1 MRRHARVH
9 TNALVDT
16 PTEGE
21 GPHQAGASGAN
32 PDTFSQDTS
41 LSHGSGSRAGP
52 TRGSISSRGR
62 SSSLS
67 GPGSPIDIDMEMA
80 EEEGETSSA
89 FSRSDPGR
97 SAHSQPIAQI
107 PPYGASSIPHMGSA
121 HPSMPLIGPSLRSHA
136 GGYATQ
142 PRHPVHHHPSF
153 QRKKPQS
160 SDSE

>member
-16 PTEGE
+16 QGE

-32 PDTFSQDTS
+32 PDTSGQEMS
-41 LSHGSGSRAGP
+41 LSRGSGWRAGL

-67 GPGSPIDIDMEMA
+67 GPGSPIDIDKEMA
-80 EEEGETSSA
+80 EEEGDIASA
-89 FSRSDPGR
+89 FSPSDPGR
-97 SAHSQPIAQI
+97 SAHSQPIAHI
-107 PPYGASSIPHMGSA
+107 PPYGASSISHEGSI
-121 HPSMPLIGPSLRSHA
+121 HSSRPLIGPSLGSHV
-136 GGYATQ
+136 GCATQ
-142 PRHPVHHHPSF
+142 PRHPVYHHLSF
-153 QRKKPQS
+153 QRNKPQS